1 MSGRD
6 GNPERADMD
15 NDNSNTPAPTT
26 EPTPA
31 DAPPSQDSKNLALL
45 CWIGSAILGFIPG
58 LAFYLV
64 KKDDAYV
71 QDQAKEALNW
81 GITFLLLLIVGK
93 ILLLVLVGFI
103 VIPLA
108 WGCHLLF
115 CIMGAVATSDGKP
128 FRVPFALR
136 LIK

>member
-1 MSGRD
+1 MNNEPPIETSNYRPIEIEL
-6 GNPERADMD
+6 NPL
-15 NDNSNTPAPTT
+15 
-26 EPTPA
+26 
-31 DAPPSQDSKNLALL
+31 PPSQDSKNLALL
-45 CWIGSAILGFIPG
+45 CWLGSTVLGFIPG

-81 GITFLLLLIVGK
+81 GITFMILMIIGKVLAIVLIGF
-93 ILLLVLVGFI
+93 LVIGA
-103 VIPLA
+103 A
-108 WGCHLLF
+108 WICHLIF

-128 FRVPFALR
+128 FRVPFAIR

>member
-1 MSGRD
+1 
-6 GNPERADMD
+6 MD
-15 NDNSNTPAPTT
+15 NNTPAAETETSIT
-26 EPTPA
+26 EPSIPEQ
-31 DAPPSQDSKNLALL
+31 PPSQDSKNLALL
-45 CWIGSAILGFIPG
+45 CWIGSALLGFIPG

-81 GITFLLLLIVGK
+81 GITFILLLIVGK
-93 ILLLVLVGFI
+93 ILMIILVGFL
-103 VIPLA
+103 VVGAA
-108 WGCHLLF
+108 WLCNLLF
-115 CIMGAVATSDGKP
+115 CIMGAVAASDGKT

>member
-1 MSGRD
+1 M
-6 GNPERADMD
+6 
-15 NDNSNTPAPTT
+15 NDENSNTPAPT
-26 EPTPA
+26 EPMPV
-31 DAPPSQDSKNLALL
+31 DSPPSQDSKNLALL
-45 CWIGSAILGFIPG
+45 CWIGSALLGFIPG

-81 GITFLLLLIVGK
+81 GITFLLVLIVGK
-93 ILLLVLVGFI
+93 ILTIILVGFL
-103 VIPLA
+103 VIGFA
-108 WGCHLLF
+108 WLCNVLF

>member
-1 MSGRD
+1 ME
-6 GNPERADMD
+6 N
-15 NDNSNTPAPTT
+15 NDSNTPI
-26 EPTPA
+26 EPTPE
-31 DAPPSQDSKNLALL
+31 APLPAALSPSQDSKNLALL

-58 LAFYLV
+58 LAFYLT

-93 ILLLVLVGFI
+93 VLLIVLIGFI

-115 CIMGAVATSDGKP
+115 CIMGAVSTSDGKP

>member
-1 MSGRD
+1 
-6 GNPERADMD
+6 MD
-15 NDNSNTPAPTT
+15 NEADNTPATT
-26 EPTPA
+26 ANNETPA
-31 DAPPSQDSKNLALL
+31 FDTPPSQDSKNLALL
-45 CWIGSAILGFIPG
+45 CWIGSALLGFIPG

-81 GITFLLLLIVGK
+81 SITFILFLIVGK
-93 ILLLVLVGFI
+93 ILAIILVGFL
-103 VIPLA
+103 VIGAA
-108 WGCHLLF
+108 WLCHLLF
-115 CIMGAVATSDGKP
+115 CVMGAVATSDGKT

>member
-1 MSGRD
+1 
-6 GNPERADMD
+6 MD
-15 NDNSNTPAPTT
+15 NDNNTNPSPT
-26 EPTPA
+26 EA
-31 DAPPSQDSKNLALL
+31 SSVSPSQDSKNLALL

-64 KKDDAYV
+64 KKDDDYV

-81 GITFLLLLIVGK
+81 GITFALLLIIGN
-93 ILLLVLVGFI
+93 ILTIVLVGFL
-103 VIPLA
+103 VIGATWL
-108 WGCHLLF
+108 CHLLF
-115 CIMGAVATSDGKP
+115 CIMGAVATSDGKS

>member
-1 MSGRD
+1 
-6 GNPERADMD
+6 MD
-15 NDNSNTPAPTT
+15 NDSSNTPAPT
-26 EPTPA
+26 ESTPA
-31 DAPPSQDSKNLALL
+31 DLPPSQDSKNLALL

-58 LAFYLV
+58 LALYLV

-81 GITFLLLLIVGK
+81 GITFLLLLIIGK
-93 ILLLVLVGFI
+93 ILLVVLVGFL
-103 VIPLA
+103 VIPLV

-115 CIMGAVATSDGKP
+115 CIMGAVTTSDGKP